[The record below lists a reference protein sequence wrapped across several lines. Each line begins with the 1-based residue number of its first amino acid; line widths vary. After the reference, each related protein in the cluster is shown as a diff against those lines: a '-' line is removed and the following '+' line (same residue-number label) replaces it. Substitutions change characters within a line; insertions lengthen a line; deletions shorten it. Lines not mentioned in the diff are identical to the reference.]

1 MRNFTFT
8 TALLLCCLCWIS
20 VSGFGSQTVEVLP
33 GEEVTLRCSN
43 ISTVPSQTDWFR
55 VVNRTKPSCIS
66 SLLFSSD
73 EAKFCNGFQNGYE
86 MSSNISTV
94 FLTIK
99 QVNVSDSGLYFCGS
113 YIKGHIV
120 TSDATSLRVQEEP
133 DGIVNLITVILGG
146 LTVFL
151 TVVVIALAVKF
162 RKLHTAAN
170 EEMYA
175 ERNKNLGSHSLN
187 SAVLRFLPETMR
199 QRRSASDG
207 RMETCVIY
215 AASR

>member
-1 MRNFTFT
+1 MRSFTFT

-55 VVNRTKPSCIS
+55 VVNKTKPSCIS

-162 RKLHTAAN
+162 RKLHTAVN
-170 EEMYA
+170 REPQPG
-175 ERNKNLGSHSLN
+175 RNQNL
-187 SAVLRFLPETMR
+187 
-199 QRRSASDG
+199 ASDDLN
-207 RMETCVIY
+207 Y
-215 AASR
+215 AALSFQAKQKGNRRPASGRELEPNVVYAATR